1 MEGKIMSNVNKVK
14 KPAVTIDLDKERHLK
29 YTLNAFAEMEDR
41 YGSVDAALEVV
52 KNNNM
57 RAIIFIIWCGLTHED
72 EDLTEK
78 QVGNM
83 IEIDQLQ
90 DIVGKLN
97 EAIGGDLPTP
107 AASNTK
113 VVKVGE
119 NPNA

>member
-1 MEGKIMSNVNKVK
+1 MSNVNKVK
-14 KPAVTIDLDKERHLK
+14 KPAVSIELDKERHLK

-57 RAIIFIIWCGLTHED
+57 RAIIFIIWCGLIHED
-72 EDLTEK
+72 ETLTEK

-83 IEIDQLQ
+83 VEIDQLQ

-97 EAIGGDLPTP
+97 DAIGGDLPAP
-107 AASNTK
+107 AAGNKIVTE
-113 VVKVGE
+113 VGE

>member
-1 MEGKIMSNVNKVK
+1 MANVNKVK

-97 EAIGGDLPTP
+97 EAIGGDLPAPT
-107 AASNTK
+107 ASNTK